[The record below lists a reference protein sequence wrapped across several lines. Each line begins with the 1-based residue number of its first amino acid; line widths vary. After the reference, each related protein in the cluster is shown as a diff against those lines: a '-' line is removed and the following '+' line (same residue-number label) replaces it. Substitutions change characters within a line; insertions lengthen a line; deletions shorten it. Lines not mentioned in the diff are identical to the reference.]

1 MAALGDHRRA
11 LWHRE
16 DLRLNGAS
24 AEAVEAA
31 RAASHATRSAV
42 TAPLVAVSVLGPSL
56 TEPARRAALAAFDLR
71 DAPDHT
77 ALADRREAAITA
89 TGDLVA
95 AAGRA
100 MAR

>member
-1 MAALGDHRRA
+1 MAPRGPAAERRERGGRRGGA
-11 LWHRE
+11 GRVARHP
-16 DLRLNGAS
+16 LR
-24 AEAVEAA
+24 
-31 RAASHATRSAV
+31 RDR
-42 TAPLVAVSVLGPSL
+42 PLVAVSVLGPSL